1 MKKKIAVAL
10 IGVTMLLS
18 LVGCTAQERAKNFG
32 GSYTIELPVNEK
44 LSMITWKDDDLW
56 YVTKPMTDTD
66 VAETYKFQ
74 EDSTW
79 GVLEG
84 TVTIVESKI
93 E

>member
-1 MKKKIAVAL
+1 MKKKIGVVL
-10 IGVTMLLS
+10 IVVLMLLS
-18 LVGCTAQERAKNFG
+18 LVGCTAQQRAKKYG

-44 LSMITWKDDDLW
+44 LSMITWKDSDLW
-56 YVTKPMTDTD
+56 YVTKPMTDED

-79 GVLEG
+79 GILEG
-84 TVTIVESKI
+84 VITIVESKT